1 MSRQS
6 APLASPEASRS
17 EAARP
22 DAIPA
27 WQRTLRRAERLIEQK
42 QHVRAAAL
50 LERVFAIETIEYE
63 GALWIARLYREMMH
77 WPAALAAAERAI
89 ALAPNRLPAYEIL
102 MGIALEAGDRPRAV
116 AASQALIKIAPRHIP
131 AHSALGAVYI
141 QMGDM
146 EAAMRVTNTLIRL
159 DPETAAHHFKKALLC
174 QHQGEVALAV
184 YEFTQTMRLDRDGSY
199 AEAARE
205 ALETLDAYQINQIF
219 TLAMEDA
226 VFRAKLLRDP
236 AEAALERGF
245 ALSDAGCQLLAEL
258 SSNALPE
265 IPAPCR
271 PILYN

>member
-1 MSRQS
+1 VRSD
-6 APLASPEASRS
+6 SPRS
-17 EAARP
+17 

-27 WQRTLRRAERLIEQK
+27 WQRALRRAERLIEQK
-42 QHVRAAAL
+42 QHTQAAAL
-50 LERVFAIETIEYE
+50 LERVFAIETLEYE
-63 GALWIARLYREMMH
+63 GALWIARLYREMKQ

-89 ALAPNRLPAYEIL
+89 VLAPNRLPAYEIL

-146 EAAMRVTNTLIRL
+146 EAALRVTNTLIRL

-174 QHQGEVALAV
+174 QHRGEVALAV

-199 AEAARE
+199 ADAARE

-271 PILYN
+271 PIHYN